1 MGRKKRPGIKVR
13 DVKIAFA
20 PPNVWDFGAEGPAN
34 QERLR
39 VEERGHVDE
48 TTGKTV
54 NPNNRRGVRRETW
67 IDRYERKEKLT
78 TAQAQTARWL
88 RAASEGRGSED
99 PLAALSGPVDGGAYM
114 SDPQAE
120 AFDRRRAFFRVWAKV
135 PLWAKPVIERV
146 VLHDRPVRSL
156 CTSGQQ
162 EARHL
167 DRLQRGLDHLRDVVD
182 AQR

>member
-1 MGRKKRPGIKVR
+1 MIMVAEARGSSMSKKKKPS
-13 DVKIAFA
+13 
-20 PPNVWDFGAEGPAN
+20 WDWGADGPAN
-34 QERLR
+34 RERLR
-39 VEERGHVDE
+39 VEERGHLDE
-48 TTGKTV
+48 TTGKMI

-67 IDRYERKEKLT
+67 VDRYERKGKLSV
-78 TAQAQTARWL
+78 AQAQVARWL
-88 RAASEGRGSED
+88 RDASEGRRSQD
-99 PLAALSGPVDGGAYM
+99 PLAALSGPVDGGSYF

-120 AFDRRRAFFRVWAKV
+120 AFDRRRAFLRVWAHM

-146 VLHDRPVRSL
+146 VIEDRPVRSL

-182 AQR
+182 EHR